1 MHEIQARVPSTEL
14 LQISPNLA
22 HFESLQLWVEDTK
35 DASYWGPTN
44 GTGKT
49 SVLLSLGVSGY
60 HRYPL
65 TFLAWALLQGE
76 CKQ

>member
-1 MHEIQARVPSTEL
+1 MLMHEIQARVPSTEL

-35 DASYWGPTN
+35 DPSYWGPTN

-49 SVLLSLGVSGY
+49 SVCYLLVSLDTIDI
-60 HRYPL
+60 H
-65 TFLAWALLQGE
+65 
-76 CKQ
+76 